1 MSEVR
6 TLERGEVLAL
16 TAEIV
21 SSHVS
26 NNSTGRENLP
36 ELIQSVFDKLA
47 ALASDEPAPTEL
59 TPAVPIKKSVTDDYI
74 VCLED
79 GKKLKMLKRHLMTAY
94 GMTPAEYRAKWGLK
108 ANYPM
113 VAPSYAM
120 KRQELAKKIGLGRK
134 PRVVEVEVEAA
145 APKARRTRRKAT
157 AA

>member
-1 MSEVR
+1 
-6 TLERGEVLAL
+6 
-16 TAEIV
+16 
-21 SSHVS
+21 
-26 NNSTGRENLP
+26 
-36 ELIQSVFDKLA
+36 
-47 ALASDEPAPTEL
+47 
-59 TPAVPIKKSVTDDYI
+59 
-74 VCLED
+74 
-79 GKKLKMLKRHLMTAY
+79 
-94 GMTPAEYRAKWGLK
+94 MTPAEYRAKWGLK